1 MNLPPIHDAPLA
13 PAAIDALFADL
24 ELVADALEITAR
36 SANARR
42 ADSTRLTLADA
53 RAALDSGTVAALQLR
68 YRFDGAD
75 WCDTLIRTA
84 TGARLIRIDVSR
96 ALAYAQ
102 RDAQEEM
109 P

>member
-1 MNLPPIHDAPLA
+1 MNLPQVHDALLTP
-13 PAAIDALFADL
+13 PAIDALFADL
-24 ELVADALEITAR
+24 ELMAQALEITAR
-36 SANARR
+36 APGARR
-42 ADSTRLTLADA
+42 AATDRLTLADA
-53 RAALDSGTVAALQLR
+53 RAALTSGTVAALQVR

-84 TGARLIRIDVSR
+84 SGARLIRIDVSH
-96 ALAYAQ
+96 ALAQAQ